1 MKWWEGCSHFI
12 PPCYLMAH
20 DTPEQVKHQASFVS
34 TPECLLWH
42 IISCSSLSTR
52 LRLKWLP
59 LNTAVSFAS
68 AGKTLG
74 WCRRKLD
81 RTISIKIWMY
91 NYLPPHSVSVPMFRG
106 CSSASQKT
114 ALISLSHQMGVK
126 ISVFRIFMYK
136 INKHFVC
143 ALPKRGEGYVINLS
157 CFLKLNCLCGFLVL
171 KIPWFIHK
179 SYYEMSYVKKILRL
193 FSYSYKMNCH
203 WTLCCGD
210 NFTLGFPLIALKK
223 GAILYFTTYKYTIVP
238 V

>member
-1 MKWWEGCSHFI
+1 
-12 PPCYLMAH
+12 MAH

-34 TPECLLWH
+34 TRECLLWH

-91 NYLPPHSVSVPMFRG
+91 NYLPPHSVSVPMFGG

-126 ISVFRIFMYK
+126 ISVFHIFMYK

-143 ALPKRGEGYVINLS
+143 ALPKRGEGYVINLG
-157 CFLKLNCLCGFLVL
+157 CFLKLNCLCGFLFL

-179 SYYEMSYVKKILRL
+179 SYYEMSCVKKFSDYFHIVTKWIAIEHCVVETISPLGSLWLHYRRGQFYISQPISTQLYQYNDNAEIFLEIL
-193 FSYSYKMNCH
+193 
-203 WTLCCGD
+203 
-210 NFTLGFPLIALKK
+210 
-223 GAILYFTTYKYTIVP
+223 
-238 V
+238 